1 MDEAPWHLRLTLQ
14 FVCVACH
21 SCNSASKLPVIG
33 RLLGPQ
39 GLVPKVKREKP
50 GLIPGV
56 GDPGGNPSSQGCP
69 HAWRNASLAIVSP
82 FSQMTFEVDHTFPR
96 HT

>member
-33 RLLGPQ
+33 SIYWQGTYSHPLFFLLDQWSLLKTKNGERVVNF
-39 GLVPKVKREKP
+39 GLELKCSIRFSHAQPVQK
-50 GLIPGV
+50 
-56 GDPGGNPSSQGCP
+56 NPS
-69 HAWRNASLAIVSP
+69 AAFV
-82 FSQMTFEVDHTFPR
+82 
-96 HT
+96 

>member
-69 HAWRNASLAIVSP
+69 HAWRNISGYCLSILTNDV
-82 FSQMTFEVDHTFPR
+82 
-96 HT
+96 